1 MLDSTGK
8 KIKHQTKKQIKKV
21 RRLISTKSKQ
31 IGLDPGTLIYTGE
44 RSKEPI
50 TFRVFEF
57 DQNDFTEKV
66 FQKVEDIFFCK
77 ESSKKCW
84 INIDGVHN
92 IEIME
97 KIQNQ
102 FNIHP
107 LTMEDIIH
115 TSQRPKLEEYD
126 EYLFIVLRMF
136 FYDNTLRELKNEQ
149 VSIILSGNYI
159 ITFLEDPG
167 DVFDPVRERIR
178 KIGTKIRKND
188 CDFLAYSLIDSI
200 VDSYFHILEKIGEEI
215 EELEDRLVVDTQKD
229 DIQLVH
235 RMRRN
240 MILLRKSV
248 WPLREVISVMQR
260 NENDFIK
267 TSTQIYLRDVYDH
280 LIQII
285 DTIESYRDMIVGMLD
300 VYLSSTSNKLNE
312 VMKVL
317 TIIST
322 LFIPLTFLAGVYGMN
337 FRRFPELEMN
347 WMYPWGF
354 WIITF
359 VVVIIMIIYF
369 KKKKWF

>member
-1 MLDSTGK
+1 MLDNPGK
-8 KIKHQTKKQIKKV
+8 KIKHQTKKQLRKV
-21 RRLISTKSKQ
+21 TRLISSKPKQ
-31 IGLDPGTLIYTGE
+31 IGLDPGTLIYTGNKQ
-44 RSKEPI
+44 KEPI
-50 TFRVFEF
+50 KFKVFEY
-57 DQNDFTEKV
+57 TESEVWEKD
-66 FQKVEDIFFCK
+66 FQKVEDILYCK
-77 ESSKKCW
+77 ESKNKTW
-84 INIDGVHN
+84 INIDGIHN
-92 IEIME
+92 IEMME
-97 KIQNQ
+97 KIQNH
-102 FNIHP
+102 FDIHP

-126 EYLFIVLRMF
+126 KYLFIVLRMF
-136 FYDNTLRELKNEQ
+136 TYDESARELKNEQ
-149 VSIILSGNYI
+149 VSIILSERYI

-178 KIGTKIRKND
+178 KAGTKIRKNGS
-188 CDFLAYSLIDSI
+188 DFLAYSLIDSI
-200 VDSYFHILEKIGEEI
+200 VDSYFHILEMIGEEI
-215 EELEDRLVVDTQKD
+215 EELEDRLVVNTQKD
-229 DIQLVH
+229 DIQLIH

-260 NENDFIK
+260 NENSFIK

-285 DTIESYRDMIVGMLD
+285 DTIESFRDMIVGMLD
-300 VYLSSTSNKLNE
+300 VSLSSTSNKLNE

-337 FRRFPELEMN
+337 FKKFPELEAA

-354 WIITF
+354 WIISL
-359 VVVIIMIIYF
+359 VVAIIMIAYF